1 MLKVSL
7 CVSCFVLLMS
17 VLMSEPS
24 LTSPKSDGSES
35 FSPSGGGSLS
45 PGSCLLSG
53 EGGCPEAVAR
63 LQAIVLNKVSGYA
76 DCFDNF
82 ERTKN
87 GVCIYMGSGKFWV
100 LDMRVVDARP
110 PDV

>member
-1 MLKVSL
+1 
-7 CVSCFVLLMS
+7 MS
-17 VLMSEPS
+17 VLMSESS

-35 FSPSGGGSLS
+35 FSPSGGPLS

>member
-1 MLKVSL
+1 MSL
-7 CVSCFVLLMS
+7 CVSCFVLLML
-17 VLMSEPS
+17 VLMSESS
-24 LTSPKSDGSES
+24 LSSPKSDVSES
-35 FSPSGGGSLS
+35 FSPSGGALS

-53 EGGCPEAVAR
+53 EGGCVEAVAR
-63 LQAIVLNKVSGYA
+63 LQAIVLNKVSEYS

-87 GVCIYMGSGKFWV
+87 GVCIYLGSGKFWV
-100 LDMRVVDARP
+100 LDIRMVDARP